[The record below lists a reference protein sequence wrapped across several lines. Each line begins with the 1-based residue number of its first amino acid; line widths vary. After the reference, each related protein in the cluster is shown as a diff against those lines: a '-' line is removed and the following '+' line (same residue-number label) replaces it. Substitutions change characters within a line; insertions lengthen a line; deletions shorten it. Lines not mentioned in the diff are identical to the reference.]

1 MIHGMLARPAT
12 AMPPAPTVQRKAI
25 LRAVIAVRAVL
36 ARILAMGSIRGRII
50 AVLWLLILRLTAG
63 DE

>member
-1 MIHGMLARPAT
+1 
-12 AMPPAPTVQRKAI
+12 MPSAPTVQRKSI
-25 LRAVIAVRAVL
+25 LRAVIAVGTVL
-36 ARILAMGSIRGRII
+36 ALGAIVGSAI